1 MFLANLRVLTKGIFS
16 PADFLAPLTGVGE
29 QTREVFGLNMTS
41 DISDGLVP
49 EHTTKTAHLLYPIS
63 HYKSIKIFDAL
74 KFRA

>member
-16 PADFLAPLTGVGE
+16 PADFHAPLTGVGE

-49 EHTTKTAHLLYPIS
+49 EHTANTTHFVQPLP
-63 HYKSIKIFDAL
+63 HYQPIKIFYAL
-74 KFRA
+74 KFRS